1 MTMLGGDNWQQILC
15 LVANCSCQL
24 ETPEICRLDYELPVA
39 NISEGVTNCLVL
51 EHYLKLPLMSNF
63 MVLYLFGSRWL

>member
-1 MTMLGGDNWQQILC
+1 MLG
-15 LVANCSCQL
+15 CQL
-24 ETPEICRLDYELPVA
+24 QTLEICRLDYGLPVA
-39 NISEGVTNCLVL
+39 NISDGVTNCLVL